1 MVQKG
6 VPSIMAENENI
17 QFAQQQ
23 IALLNSRDLD
33 QYLSRIDDSYVGESE
48 TAPGPIRGRDGV
60 RKNMEMILK
69 AFPDLRIEIEQIIAS
84 GDHVVTRMRATGT
97 HKGTFA
103 GIAPTN
109 KNIVMQGCSVV
120 EIRNGKAIRGRM
132 YADNAALF
140 QQLGVLSLPK
150 AKAAG

>member
-1 MVQKG
+1 
-6 VPSIMAENENI
+6 MAENENI

-120 EIRNGKAIRGRM
+120 EMRNGKAIRGRM

-150 AKAAG
+150 AKAVG